1 MSKMDIRE
9 ILKRHRLWL
18 DDTDQGER
26 ADIRGADIR
35 GADIRGANL
44 EGAYLEGA
52 DIRGADIRGAN
63 LRFADIKGADI
74 RGADIR
80 GADIRGANLIGADL
94 TGTRFSFD
102 YKADPSLKGKVLKAV
117 QAEGCA
123 LKMDQWH
130 SCETSHCIAGWAV
143 TLHPEGKELE
153 SKSTTYLAGRLL
165 LGLDHNESRIFFTD
179 DAKAMEW
186 LTR

>member
-18 DDTDQGER
+18 DDPDQGER
-26 ADIRGADIR
+26 A
-35 GADIRGANL
+35 N
-44 EGAYLEGA
+44 LEGA
-52 DIRGADIRGAN
+52 DIRGAD
-63 LRFADIKGADI
+63 LRFADLEGATLEGADLTGADI
-74 RGADIR
+74 RFADLEGADLR
-80 GADIRGANLIGADL
+80 FADLEGANLVGANL

-102 YKADPSLKGKVLKAV
+102 YKADQSLKGKVLKAV

-153 SKSTTYLAGRLL
+153 SKSSTYLAGRLL
-165 LGLDHNESRIFFTD
+165 LGLDHNESRIFFAD

>member
-26 ADIRGADIR
+26 
-35 GADIRGANL
+35 
-44 EGAYLEGA
+44 
-52 DIRGADIRGAN
+52 
-63 LRFADIKGADI
+63 ADI